1 MPIVTGIY
9 TTRKESETEKYN
21 VGRGGPQACLI
32 SKPLW
37 VRVPPPQQNNWFIM
51 KENED
56 FKPVMVAIAA
66 KNMRDLVA
74 KANKEGVQKEDI
86 VAILQEGD
94 QVVLTYYR

>member
-1 MPIVTGIY
+1 
-9 TTRKESETEKYN
+9 
-21 VGRGGPQACLI
+21 
-32 SKPLW
+32 
-37 VRVPPPQQNNWFIM
+37 M

-86 VAILQEGD
+86 VSILQEGD